1 MKIEEGKCSIREII
15 VPQKY
20 QKLTVQNGQ
29 LMKKVFWVEGG
40 KIPLKEIR
48 ELTSDEHE
56 KFMKTK
62 DDEYYEAMKDDDVKD
77 MLQKMHEYDSKG
89 LFT

>member
-1 MKIEEGKCSIREII
+1 MGR
-15 VPQKY
+15 
-20 QKLTVQNGQ
+20 
-29 LMKKVFWVEGG
+29 GG